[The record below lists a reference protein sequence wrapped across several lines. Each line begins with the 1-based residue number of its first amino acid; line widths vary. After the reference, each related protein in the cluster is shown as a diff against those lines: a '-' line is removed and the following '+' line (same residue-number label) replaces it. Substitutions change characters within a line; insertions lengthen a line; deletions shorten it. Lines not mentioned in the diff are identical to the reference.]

1 MIESVLRRA
10 GDGTCRAE
18 GRHGRAERGGAA
30 ERRTGRAEGRAGRA
44 GCATVRSRAACA
56 TVRRGAQPGGKRPAA
71 EEHIRRAE
79 RRTAAGKARRP
90 RGRRVGR
97 GEGRARRAERR
108 TADGIALCGAQQ
120 TAPLVWGAVA
130 ALPAGL
136 PSVHQIILG
145 TGQARHDGASRGSAA
160 RGCPAAVPGQLVRA
174 TFLCRILADGN
185 P

>member
-1 MIESVLRRA
+1 MRR
-10 GDGTCRAE
+10 GTPY
-18 GRHGRAERGGAA
+18 GGVHAVW
-30 ERRTGRAEGRAGRA
+30 RRMHLVRRDVH
-44 GCATVRSRAACA
+44 ATKRETV
-56 TVRRGAQPGGKRPAA
+56 VRRGADQA
-71 EEHIRRAE
+71 
-79 RRTAAGKARRP
+79 
-90 RGRRVGR
+90 
-97 GEGRARRAERR
+97 EGRARRMERR
-108 TADGIALCGAQQ
+108 TALRRDALQAAPLMPAQQ

-145 TGQARHDGASRGSAA
+145 TGQARPDGASRGSAA

>member
-1 MIESVLRRA
+1 VRPCSAVDRERPPPYGGKHAVRKDAHAVRKDAHAVRR
-10 GDGTCRAE
+10 CP
-18 GRHGRAERGGAA
+18 
-30 ERRTGRAEGRAGRA
+30 RRTG
-44 GCATVRSRAACA
+44 GCTPYGGARV
-56 TVRRGAQPGGKRPAA
+56 VRRDAHAARRGTVAWRGATAPGG
-71 EEHIRRAE
+71 
-79 RRTAAGKARRP
+79 RTCTP
-90 RGRRVGR
+90 C
-97 GEGRARRAERR
+97 GEAHSPAERR
-108 TADGIALCGAQQ
+108 TADGAPDAAQQ

-145 TGQARHDGASRGSAA
+145 TGQARPDVASRGSAA